1 MAAVASL
8 MQGKTDLG
16 RNPRSCDKTRPL
28 TMAALLDAHESL
40 VNPSLRV
47 ELSHAVSPQ
56 SSIMVTSAES
66 TAASEGF
73 YNVASLGSAGTLQ
86 FNSAAIS
93 AAQDLKGQTGATV
106 VLSDTTPI
114 TMASLSGAGTTVESG
129 VAIAGST
136 PELAQVFTGLH
147 QSEELSSVLRQQPQL
162 VQDLSAIAAGDVS
175 ADPESLRFQYSVE
188 EEVPKEKPPSSKK
201 TVYKEQDRF
210 LPIANVAR
218 IMRNAIPR
226 NGKVSKDAKE
236 CMQEC
241 VSEFVSFITSEA
253 CDKCTQEKRK
263 TITGDDILFAMAT
276 LGFDN
281 YIEPLKL
288 YLLKYRV
295 YTRDEKMATTRGV
308 RNNAE
313 TAGDES
319 MQQSSS
325 AFESAMSAQM
335 DTYSTL

>member
-1 MAAVASL
+1 
-8 MQGKTDLG
+8 MQMHPFVFFCMYNYLRLFVGKTDLG

-162 VQDLSAIAAGDVS
+162 VQGML
-175 ADPESLRFQYSVE
+175 
-188 EEVPKEKPPSSKK
+188 
-201 TVYKEQDRF
+201 
-210 LPIANVAR
+210 
-218 IMRNAIPR
+218 M
-226 NGKVSKDAKE
+226 
-236 CMQEC
+236 
-241 VSEFVSFITSEA
+241 
-253 CDKCTQEKRK
+253 
-263 TITGDDILFAMAT
+263 
-276 LGFDN
+276 
-281 YIEPLKL
+281 
-288 YLLKYRV
+288 
-295 YTRDEKMATTRGV
+295 
-308 RNNAE
+308 
-313 TAGDES
+313 
-319 MQQSSS
+319 
-325 AFESAMSAQM
+325 
-335 DTYSTL
+335 